1 MEHLYRIGFYD
12 YLVIAFYFSFML
24 AVGVYF
30 SRTSKN
36 SSDYLRGGGSM
47 TWWLSG
53 GSIFL
58 GTFSAWTFVGC
69 AGKIYK
75 TGLLVICIFLFNA
88 LAMFFIAWFMA
99 SRFRRMRVVTAVEGI
114 RKRFG
119 FATEQLYAW
128 QGSVMAFAMGGIML
142 YTLAV
147 FISPLIGVDIRT
159 CIILTGVAVT
169 FISVCGGSMAVMAGD
184 FVQMLVIFTITIVAA
199 VLVLRMPQVG
209 GITGF
214 FEQLPSHHFNWSE
227 MSHPRV
233 VGLWIAAIFINQF
246 YSAHNLMHAP
256 SRFLCVQSDSHARKA
271 AVMVGVGFL
280 IGPVIWFIPPMAA
293 SFVIPDIAAQFPYL
307 NNPEEAAY
315 AAICMTVFPQGLM
328 GLLVC
333 GIFAATVSSMNTTLN
348 INSGIMVRNIYRPLF
363 RKGASERE
371 LLIAARVCTLL
382 LGGWTILVGI
392 WFSKLTQMPLFE
404 WVLLL
409 AGLISIPLTVPL
421 VLGLFIK
428 KTPGWSAWSTVLLGL
443 AVAYWAKFIL
453 SPQRVAE
460 VIGISRELTAGETSD
475 IQFAAMI
482 LSVSVVTPIWFLL
495 TRRFYNRVP
504 AERQRDVDEFF
515 KNMDTPVLAESD
527 EHGHTDALQYKR
539 LGILCLAYGGFTLLG
554 VLIPNALTGRI
565 SFLFCGGVMVMIG
578 GLLFRVYYKKLK
590 GDSLQ
595 KNGVSDESR

>member
-1 MEHLYRIGFYD
+1 MEQLYRMGFYD
-12 YLVIAFYFSFML
+12 YLVIAFYFIFML

-36 SSDYLRGGGSM
+36 SSDYFRGGGSM
-47 TWWLSG
+47 TWWLTG
-53 GSIFL
+53 ASIFL

-75 TGLLVICIFLFNA
+75 AGMLVVFLFLFNA
-88 LAMFFIAWFMA
+88 VAMFFIARFMA
-99 SRFRRMRVVTAVEGI
+99 HRFRRMRVVTAVEGI

-128 QGSVMAFAMGGIML
+128 QGSVMAFALGGIML
-142 YTLAV
+142 YTLSV
-147 FISPLIGVDIRT
+147 FVAPLMGIDLRT
-159 CIILTGVAVT
+159 CIILVGAAVT
-169 FISVCGGSMAVMAGD
+169 FISVSGGTWAVLAGD

-199 VLVLRMPQVG
+199 VLVIRMPEVG
-209 GITGF
+209 GLSGF
-214 FEQLPSHHFNWSE
+214 VDQLPSYHFNFTE
-227 MSHPRV
+227 LSHPKV
-233 VGLWIAAIFINQF
+233 VGLWIAAIFFNQF
-246 YSAHNLMHAP
+246 FSAHNLMNAP

-271 AVMVGVGFL
+271 ALLVAIGFL

-293 SFVIPDIAAQFPYL
+293 SFVIPDIAAQFPNL

-315 AAICMTVFPQGLM
+315 AAICIKVLPSGMM

-348 INSGIMVRNIYRPLF
+348 INSGIMVRNIYKPLF
-363 RKGASERE
+363 RKTASERE

-409 AGLISIPLTVPL
+409 AGLVSIPLTVPL

-565 SFLFCGGVMVMIG
+565 CFLFCGGVIVLTG
-578 GLLFRVYYKKLK
+578 AALYRLYRKKTLVT
-590 GDSLQ
+590 GAA
-595 KNGVSDESR
+595 R